1 MQLYFIRHAQSENNS
16 KPESER
22 VEDPALTDLGHRQCT
37 ALSQWMASLKVD
49 FLVTSGFLRTLQTT
63 HSISQAIDKPI
74 NVWRDLH
81 EVGGCYR
88 GYLPGQEIGA
98 PGLSHEAIRDAYP
111 QAIVD
116 PSIGPDGWWA
126 SRPYETS
133 SQAMQRATLML
144 QQLVSRFG
152 ETEQTVVA
160 VIHADFK
167 VCLLKLILGDAFVN
181 TVVGP
186 MLNTGVTKFEYRPSA
201 WRLDMLNSVTHLPTE
216 WIAG

>member
-1 MQLYFIRHAQSENNS
+1 MQLYLIRHAQSENNS
-16 KPESER
+16 KPEAER
-22 VEDPALTDLGHRQCT
+22 IEDPAITELGHRQCD
-37 ALSQWMASLKVD
+37 ALSKWAASLSID
-49 FLVTSGFLRTLQTT
+49 FLVTSAFLRTLQTT
-63 HSISQAIDKPI
+63 SYISKATQRPI

-88 GYLPGQEIGA
+88 GHLPGQEQGA
-98 PGLSHEAIRDAYP
+98 PGMSHQAILDAYP
-111 QAIVD
+111 QAVVD

-144 QQLVSRFG
+144 NQLMTQFG
-152 ETEQTVVA
+152 QTEQTVVA

-167 VCLLKLILGDAFVN
+167 MCLLKLILGDAFVDG
-181 TVVGP
+181 VVGP
-186 MLNTGVTKFEYRPSA
+186 MLNTGVTRFSHTESA
-201 WRLDMLNSVTHLPTE
+201 WRLEMLNSVTHLPTK